1 MGKSLNVQEPEPGL
15 PFCDVHCH
23 VPWTEGTISSD
34 KGMSSLPLPEKQIE
48 EMREQGGLFFIS
60 SSIDLDTTRTC
71 LDFVKNHEGIYF
83 TCGMGPQAVT
93 YTKKPL
99 FESRFEEWLSIINEN
114 IDFPRLLA
122 FGEIGLD
129 FHHAKTAKQRTRQI
143 NELDRILSI
152 VVDKGKPI
160 IFHIRNSGPGDKDPT
175 DSGHPFNDPEAAAR
189 EVLTLVDAHGIAPSR
204 VLFHCYSG
212 PVTLNEELAS
222 RGFWFSV
229 PSSAFS
235 FEKWYKVSIT
245 LPVEQLMTETDSPF
259 QHPRSM
265 EPINMPSN
273 ARYAI
278 AAIAHARSLDQET
291 VAKKTV
297 ENARTFFGIQS

>member
-1 MGKSLNVQEPEPGL
+1 MGKSLNIPEPEPGL
-15 PFCDVHCH
+15 SFCDVHCH

-34 KGMSSLPLPEKQIE
+34 KGMSSLPPPEMQIE
-48 EMREQGGLFFIS
+48 ELKERGGLFFIS
-60 SSIDLDTTRTC
+60 SSIDLNTTRSC
-71 LDFVKNHEGIYF
+71 LEFVKNHEEVYF

-93 YTKKPL
+93 YTKKQV
-99 FESRFEEWLSIINEN
+99 FESQFEEWLSIMNEHA
-114 IDFPRLLA
+114 DFSRLVA

-129 FHHAKTAKQRTRQI
+129 FHHAKTSKQRERQI

-160 IFHIRNSGPGDKDPT
+160 VFHVRNAGPNDKDPN
-175 DSGHPFNDPEAAAR
+175 DAGHPFNEPDAAAR
-189 EVLTLVDAHGIAPSR
+189 QILTLVETHGIEPSR

-212 PVTLNEELAS
+212 PASLNDELAA

-229 PSSAFS
+229 PSSAFG
-235 FEKWYKVSIT
+235 FDRWYKVSMT
-245 LPVEQLMTETDSPF
+245 LPVERLMTETDAPF

-278 AAIAHARSLDQET
+278 AVIAQARGLDQAT
-291 VAKKTV
+291 VAGITL
-297 ENARTFFGIQS
+297 ENAKKFFGIQS